1 MGHVESAHLLELAL
15 GHASG
20 DEDAGALRHI
30 STCPRCREELELTT
44 RVLTAA
50 RNAEAADLVAVPP
63 ERVWQGIVR
72 ELSYQAA
79 TPSQPGERPVRR
91 SAAETAGAGTRAG
104 LLALALVVGVALLR
118 RFRTRAGRGPVRRL
132 RSPRWRRACR
142 ARPG

>member
-104 LLALALVVGVALLR
+104 SA
-118 RFRTRAGRGPVRRL
+118 RTRSGRRRRPSPPVPGEGGRGPVRRL